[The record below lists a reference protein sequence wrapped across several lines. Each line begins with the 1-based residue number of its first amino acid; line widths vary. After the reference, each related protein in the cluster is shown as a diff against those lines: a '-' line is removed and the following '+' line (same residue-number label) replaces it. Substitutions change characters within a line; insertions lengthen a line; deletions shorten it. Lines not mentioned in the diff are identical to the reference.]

1 LPDDANAHKGTNKTA
16 PAARMPICL
25 QLGLDFV
32 NFCDKLDS
40 RSAWQHLVSTVFPFD
55 ANRYRL
61 DLVLPIFPVVFVSTN
76 CRL

>member
-1 LPDDANAHKGTNKTA
+1 
-16 PAARMPICL
+16 MPICL

-55 ANRYRL
+55 ANRYRVDTGFAHFPRCFCL
-61 DLVLPIFPVVFVSTN
+61 DQLQTISDIGE
-76 CRL
+76 